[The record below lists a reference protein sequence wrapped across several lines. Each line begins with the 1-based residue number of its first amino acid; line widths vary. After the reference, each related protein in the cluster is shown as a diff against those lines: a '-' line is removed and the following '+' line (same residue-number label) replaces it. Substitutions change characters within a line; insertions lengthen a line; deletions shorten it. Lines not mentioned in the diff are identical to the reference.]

1 MQIGK
6 VQIMAIFLSHAT
18 EYLPFLLGG
27 LWLTILVT
35 VLALALATVL
45 GLLWSL
51 LRTSGVSVLEVPTRV
66 LVEFVRGIPLL
77 VILFYVYFVAPEAGI
92 DLTAFEAGVFG
103 LALAHSCYL
112 GETFRA
118 GIEAVDTGQLEA
130 AKSIGMGRALM
141 MRRVV
146 LPQAFKII
154 LPPYANDA
162 VLLLKDSSL
171 VSVISVADL
180 TMHGKM
186 LASTTFDNMTI
197 FTLVALLYLCLT
209 IPMNVLMRKVERSFA
224 EGR

>member
-1 MQIGK
+1 
-6 VQIMAIFLSHAT
+6 
-18 EYLPFLLGG
+18 
-27 LWLTILVT
+27 
-35 VLALALATVL
+35 
-45 GLLWSL
+45 
-51 LRTSGVSVLEVPTRV
+51 
-66 LVEFVRGIPLL
+66 
-77 VILFYVYFVAPEAGI
+77 
-92 DLTAFEAGVFG
+92 
-103 LALAHSCYL
+103 
-112 GETFRA
+112 
-118 GIEAVDTGQLEA
+118 
-130 AKSIGMGRALM
+130 MGRALM